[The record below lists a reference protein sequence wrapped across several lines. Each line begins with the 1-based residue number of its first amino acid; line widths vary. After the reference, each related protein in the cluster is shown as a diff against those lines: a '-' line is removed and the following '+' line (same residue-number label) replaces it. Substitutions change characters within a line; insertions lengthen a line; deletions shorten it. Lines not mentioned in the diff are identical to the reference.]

1 MIRSILV
8 PLDGSTF
15 GEHALPIAMAM
26 AKRMEASLNLIHVH
40 SLLDATYAEL
50 QVFDNTLD
58 QELRK
63 KEREYLHEVQR
74 KVQDRLS
81 VPVTIRNVDGD
92 IASVIAEQAD
102 SLRVSWVVMSTHAR
116 GPMGRFWLGSVTDEL
131 IRTLPIPLIAVHPG
145 ETEPNLAEDRPIKH
159 ILIPLDGTPLA
170 ENILE
175 PAQAFGKPLGADYTL
190 LRVITPV
197 YPVPL
202 PAEPAIFGNIATD
215 VAERVEKMHA
225 ELKKEAGE
233 YLEKVAARMRGDGAQ
248 VQTRVSIE
256 DQPGVAILDAAKSP
270 IDMIAIETHGRGGL
284 TRMLLGSVSD
294 KVIRGSTLP
303 VLVSK
308 PKA

>member
-15 GEHALPIAMAM
+15 GEHALPMAMAM
-26 AKRMEASLNLIHVH
+26 AKHMEASLNLIHVH

-63 KEREYLHEVQR
+63 KERDYLHEVQK

-92 IASVIAEQAD
+92 IATVIAEQAD
-102 SLRVSWVVMSTHAR
+102 SLRVSWVVMTTHAR

-131 IRTLPIPLIAVHPG
+131 VRTLPIPLVAVHPSDK
-145 ETEPNLAEDRPIKH
+145 EPDLTFDKPVKH

-175 PAQAFGKPLGADYTL
+175 SAITFGKSMGADYTL

-202 PAEPAIFGNIATD
+202 PAEPAIFGSVATD
-215 VAERVEKMHA
+215 VADRVEKLHG
-225 ELKKEAGE
+225 ELRKEAHD
-233 YLEKVAARMRGDGAQ
+233 YLETVAARLRGDGLKVA
-248 VQTRVSIE
+248 TRVAIE
-256 DQPGVAILDAAKSP
+256 DQPGVAILDAAKPP
-270 IDMIAIETHGRGGL
+270 IDMIAVKTHGRSGL
-284 TRMLLGSVSD
+284 TRLLLGSVAD

-308 PKA
+308 PKS